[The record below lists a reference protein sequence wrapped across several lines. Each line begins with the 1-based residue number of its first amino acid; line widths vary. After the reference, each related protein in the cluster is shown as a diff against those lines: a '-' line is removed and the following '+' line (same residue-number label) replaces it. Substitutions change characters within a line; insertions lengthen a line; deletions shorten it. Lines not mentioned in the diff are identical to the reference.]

1 MDDQQTNNARPVNP
15 RRRRRSQLQVF
26 KEDYLPV
33 VIACIALL
41 LILIFVIGAVWR
53 GIQKNKYEAQASL
66 NASISEANEL
76 ERLTQEAAELSK
88 RAASA
93 ALHYDYEEAI
103 RVIDSFS
110 GDLNNFPEL
119 TQKREEYVQA
129 KEGLV
134 LWSDPGQIVN
144 LSFQLLI
151 ADPARAFQDETY
163 GTSYNRNF
171 VTTDEFT
178 KILQQLYDNNY
189 ILISMSD
196 IADGTQIKELYLP
209 SDKKPLILT
218 QTQVNYYTYMT
229 DSDGDKLPDKGGDGF
244 ASRLIIDANGNLTCE
259 MVDSS
264 GQTVTGAFDL
274 VPILNSFVQTHPD
287 FSYKGAKAILAVTGY
302 DGLFG
307 YRTNAGAREF
317 FGETRYNEEVLGA
330 AKVIDALRADGY
342 ELACYTYENVAYG
355 SYNADQI
362 QADLNKWSAEV
373 SPLLG
378 PVDTLVFAKNS
389 DITGN
394 AAAYTGEKYTALQS
408 FGFTC
413 YLGFCTDGRSWFSA
427 QNEYIRQGR
436 ILVSGSSLTNHT
448 DWFSGIFDTAS
459 VLDQAR
465 GTVPG

>member
-1 MDDQQTNNARPVNP
+1 MDDQQSNKARPVNP
-15 RRRRRSQLQVF
+15 RRKKRSQLQVF
-26 KEDYLPV
+26 KEAYLPV

-41 LILIFVIGAVWR
+41 LILIFIIGAVSR
-53 GIQKNKYEAQASL
+53 GIQRSKYEAQAKL
-66 NASISEANEL
+66 DASIAEANEL

-93 ALHYDYEEAI
+93 ARHYDYEEAI

-110 GDLNNFPEL
+110 GDLNSFPEL
-119 TQKREEYVQA
+119 AQKREEYVQA
-129 KEGLV
+129 KDSLV
-134 LWSDPGQIVN
+134 LWTDPGQILN

-171 VTTDEFT
+171 VTTGEFT

-196 IADGTQIKELYLP
+196 IVDGTQVKDLYLP

-244 ASRLIIDANGNLTCE
+244 ASRLILDANGNLACE
-259 MVDSS
+259 MIDST
-264 GQTVTGAFDL
+264 GQTVTGAYDL
-274 VPILNSFVQTHPD
+274 VPILNSFVETHPD

-307 YRTNAGAREF
+307 YRTNAKAKEF
-317 FGETRYNEEVLGA
+317 FGAERYDEEVLGA
-330 AKVIDALRADGY
+330 TKVIDALRADGY

-355 SYNADQI
+355 SYSADQI
-362 QADLNKWSAEV
+362 QADLSKWNTEV
-373 SPLLG
+373 SPILG
-378 PVDTLVFAKNS
+378 AADILVYAKNS
-389 DITGN
+389 DITGST
-394 AAAYTGEKYTALQS
+394 ATYTGEKYATLQS

-413 YLGFCTDGRSWFSA
+413 YLGFCTDGAPWFSA
-427 QNEYIRQGR
+427 QSEYVRQGR
-436 ILVSGSSLTNHT
+436 ILVSGSNLTHHG
-448 DWFSGIFDTAS
+448 DWFSGILDAAS
-459 VLDQAR
+459 VLDPSR